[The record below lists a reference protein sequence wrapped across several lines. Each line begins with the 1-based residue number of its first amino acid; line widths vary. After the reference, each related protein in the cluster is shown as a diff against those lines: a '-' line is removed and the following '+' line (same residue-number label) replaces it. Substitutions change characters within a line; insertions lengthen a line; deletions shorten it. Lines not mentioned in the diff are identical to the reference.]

1 MMLGSSIFVSAFVVN
16 IRSRAFEQ
24 KFKEV
29 IEQPKLKRDRK
40 RKISTNFLLL
50 PFSRINS
57 AARPNKNQPEREPK
71 SPLSQGEASTSPG
84 ADYQPH
90 SSDGTGTND
99 HRSVEADLAGIGA
112 GQNGTKVTVDTAI
125 QGKLPYKGEP
135 TLSNAD
141 SHSEPN
147 VTNPVKSTMVALP
160 LGGTILQP
168 QHKDPNSVLFST
180 HGVGARFAHIALP
193 HIHQPSEELG
203 SSPYLQNSE
212 TAHLS
217 HLERLRLGGVEYRA
231 TRMLVWVV
239 PAYFVLWQLFGCIG
253 LGAWITINRP
263 GTARSNGLNPFWAGA
278 FNAVSAFN
286 NNGYSLIDA
295 NMAAFHTSDYMLIT
309 MSLLILAGN
318 TCYPIFLRLILWVF
332 LKLTPEDWTEDK
344 ESLRFLLDHPRRC
357 YTNLFPTN
365 DTWWLLL
372 AVITLDGIDWAGF
385 LVFNVSP
392 HPLPFS

>member
-1 MMLGSSIFVSAFVVN
+1 
-16 IRSRAFEQ
+16 
-24 KFKEV
+24 
-29 IEQPKLKRDRK
+29 
-40 RKISTNFLLL
+40 
-50 PFSRINS
+50 
-57 AARPNKNQPEREPK
+57 
-71 SPLSQGEASTSPG
+71 LSQGAASTSPG
-84 ADYQPH
+84 ADYQPNP
-90 SSDGTGTND
+90 SDGNGTNG
-99 HRSVEADLAGIGA
+99 HRSVEADQAGSGA
-112 GQNGTKVTVDTAI
+112 GQNGIKVTVDTAI
-125 QGKLPYKGEP
+125 QKVPYKGKRKF
-135 TLSNAD
+135 SNVD

-147 VTNPVKSTMVALP
+147 VKNAVNSTVVAPP

-168 QHKDPNSVLFST
+168 QHKHPRSVIFTT

-203 SSPYLQNSE
+203 SSAYLQNSE

-231 TRMLVWVV
+231 TRLLVWVV

-253 LGAWITINRP
+253 LGAWVTINRP
-263 GTARSNGLNPFWAGA
+263 DTARSNGLNPFWAGA

-295 NMAAFHTSDYMLIT
+295 NMTVFQTSDYMLIT
-309 MSLLILAGN
+309 MSLMILAGN
-318 TCYPIFLRLILWVF
+318 TCYPIFLRLIVWVF
-332 LKLTPEDWTEDK
+332 LKLTPEEWTEDE

-357 YTNLFPTN
+357 YTNLFPAN

-392 HPLPFS
+392 HPFPFPRRGVDQLPADMVSPD

>member
-1 MMLGSSIFVSAFVVN
+1 MLGSSIFVSVFVVN
-16 IRSRAFEQ
+16 IRCKAFEQ

-29 IEQPKLKRDRK
+29 IEQQKLKRDRE
-40 RKISTNFLLL
+40 RKTSTNFLLL
-50 PFSRINS
+50 PFSRMNS
-57 AARPNKNQPEREPK
+57 APRPNENQPETEPK
-71 SPLSQGEASTSPG
+71 SPLSQGAASTSPG
-84 ADYQPH
+84 ADYQPDP
-90 SSDGTGTND
+90 SDRNGTNG
-99 HRSVEADLAGIGA
+99 HRSVEADQAGSGA
-112 GQNGTKVTVDTAI
+112 GQNGIKVTVV
-125 QGKLPYKGEP
+125 PP
-135 TLSNAD
+135 
-141 SHSEPN
+141 
-147 VTNPVKSTMVALP
+147 P

-168 QHKDPNSVLFST
+168 QHKHPRSVLFST

-203 SSPYLQNSE
+203 SSAYLQNSE

-231 TRMLVWVV
+231 TRLLVWVV
-239 PAYFVLWQLFGCIG
+239 PAYFILWQLFGCIG
-253 LGAWITINRP
+253 LGAWVTINRP
-263 GTARSNGLNPFWAGA
+263 DTARSNGLNPFWAGA

-295 NMAAFHTSDYMLIT
+295 NMTAFQTSDYMLIT
-309 MSLLILAGN
+309 MSLMILAGN
-318 TCYPIFLRLILWVF
+318 TCYPIFLRLIVWVF
-332 LKLTPEDWTEDK
+332 LKLTPEKWTEDK

-357 YTNLFPTN
+357 YTNLFPSN

-392 HPLPFS
+392 HPFPSPRREVDQLPADMVSPD